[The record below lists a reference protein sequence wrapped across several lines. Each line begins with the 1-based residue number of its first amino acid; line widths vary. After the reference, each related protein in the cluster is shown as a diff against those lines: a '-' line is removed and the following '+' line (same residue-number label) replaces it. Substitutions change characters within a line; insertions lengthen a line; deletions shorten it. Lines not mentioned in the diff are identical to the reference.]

1 MIDTVPLPKSKIDPH
16 SATYQKLMHQ
26 AKDLEGVFLNTLMKE
41 MFSSVSDDDQ
51 NSDTGDG
58 GFAQGTWR
66 DMQAEQLANA
76 VADQGG
82 IGLADQL
89 MPSLLAMQEASS
101 SNTGTGLHS

>member
-1 MIDTVPLPKSKIDPH
+1 MMSVAPQPKSKIDP
-16 SATYQKLMHQ
+16 SSPVYKKLMHQ

-41 MFSSVSDDDQ
+41 MFSSVSDDE

-58 GFAQGTWR
+58 GSAQSTWR

-82 IGLADQL
+82 IGLANQL
-89 MPSLLAMQEASS
+89 MPSLLAMQEAAP
-101 SNTGTGLHS
+101 SNTGTGLQQ

>member
-1 MIDTVPLPKSKIDPH
+1 MDVVKLPKTKIDPH

-41 MFSSVSDDDQ
+41 MFSSVSDDE

-58 GFAQGTWR
+58 GSAQGTWR

-101 SNTGTGLHS
+101 NSGTGLHS